1 METKREG
8 QKSYSLYCPFNQ
20 YIRQPRIRVSG
31 EGVSIN
37 KVIFP
42 ISILEFSKLGMLLGL
57 AAQLPR
63 VIAIPSNNYYQDL
76 NETIYLLFL
85 SGVADLSSAVNNL
98 NAGECPGLSTTST
111 IPQEYVL
118 IQNYYPHDSGTSSIY
133 EAVLS
138 RDKQGVTNQTIVD
151 CISQQITEAH
161 NAWQTQRTSPT
172 EIIAI
177 IGGFVAM
184 LVITS
189 LLLHFC
195 NRKYQFYKKCKE
207 PEKQESLSRPFL

>member
-1 METKREG
+1 METKGEE
-8 QKSYSLYCPFNQ
+8 QKSYGLFRMFNQ
-20 YIRQPRIRVSG
+20 DVRLPRIKVTG
-31 EGVSIN
+31 EGITIN
-37 KVIFP
+37 NIRFP
-42 ISILEFSKLGMLLGL
+42 ISTLKFSKLGILLGL

-63 VIAIPSNNYYQDL
+63 VIATSTNNYYQDL
-76 NETIYLLFL
+76 NETIYLLYL

-98 NAGECPGLSTTST
+98 NAGECSGLSTTST
-111 IPQEYVL
+111 IPREYVL
-118 IQNYYPHDSGTSSIY
+118 IQNYYPHDSGTSSIF

-151 CISQQITEAH
+151 CISQQITVAH

-172 EIIAI
+172 EIVAI

-195 NRKYQFYKKCKE
+195 NRKYQFCKN
-207 PEKQESLSRPFL
+207 PPDYSIFSKI